1 MKIYVTDCDHAD
13 MNIEKKIF
21 EEAGLSFEHCK
32 AVTEDEVIRSC
43 PDGEIFLVQYA
54 HITEKVMENIP
65 SLKLIVRYGVG
76 VDTVD
81 LEAAARH
88 GIQVC
93 NVPDYGMNEVADQA
107 AAMLLALKRKLTVM
121 NRYTREEKWDYTK
134 AITIHRFSEQTV
146 GIVGLGRIGRCFA
159 SRVHAFGFRILGYDP
174 VYKEIPGMDYIQMTD
189 FGTLLEESDAISV
202 HCPADG
208 NRNLFAEEQ
217 FRRMKK
223 EAVIINVSR
232 GGIINERALD
242 QALREGR
249 IAGAGLDCLEKEP
262 MEAGNP
268 LLRHENLIVT
278 PHMAWYSEE
287 AAKELKRKV
296 AEEAVRFVKG
306 EAVRYPVN
314 QAGRKK

>member
-1 MKIYVTDCDHAD
+1 MTDCDHAD

-134 AITIHRFSEQTV
+134 AIPIHRFSEQTV

-159 SRVHAFGFRILGYDP
+159 SRVHAVGFRILGYDP
-174 VYKEIPGMDYIQMTD
+174 VYKEIPGLYPDDRFRNSARRVGCHLCPLPGRWEQ
-189 FGTLLEESDAISV
+189 ESV
-202 HCPADG
+202 C
-208 NRNLFAEEQ
+208 
-217 FRRMKK
+217 RR
-223 EAVIINVSR
+223 AVSPDEKR
-232 GGIINERALD
+232 GGDYQCVTGRD
-242 QALREGR
+242 YQREGFGSGAER
-249 IAGAGLDCLEKEP
+249 GKDSGSRAGLS
-262 MEAGNP
+262 G
-268 LLRHENLIVT
+268 
-278 PHMAWYSEE
+278 
-287 AAKELKRKV
+287 KRTDGGGKPS
-296 AEEAVRFVKG
+296 AS
-306 EAVRYPVN
+306 P
-314 QAGRKK
+314 